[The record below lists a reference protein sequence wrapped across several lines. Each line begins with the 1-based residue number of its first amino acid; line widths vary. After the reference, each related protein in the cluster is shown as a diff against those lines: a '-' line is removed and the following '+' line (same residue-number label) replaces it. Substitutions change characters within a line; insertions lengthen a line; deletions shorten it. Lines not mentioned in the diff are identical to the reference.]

1 MSNRVLSRTGAR
13 ELSREELEQVNGA
26 TGTGCRGTLS
36 HFANGST
43 DADILCE
50 PVV

>member
-1 MSNRVLSRTGAR
+1 MSNRVLGRAGAR

-26 TGTGCRGTLS
+26 GTGCRGTLS

-43 DADILCE
+43 DADILCD
-50 PVV
+50 PA